1 MKSQHLS
8 CPSTDKHAE
17 ESSDPST
24 NSTSGSDEEPPLDSP
39 DAGEGT
45 SLTDS
50 TDTGGEDFFT
60 DTDFTDTLDDISSD
74 DSTVIDGALTVESD
88 DLPEEPITVPP
99 SNSNT
104 LGKLVRQNVMCKNA
118 LLHEKLIEKNSY
130 SGSGDKLSDIRIL
143 HSAVNFHVI

>member
-1 MKSQHLS
+1 MDSWKLVACLLTCLVVVDLCGLVSAAPAS
-8 CPSTDKHAE
+8 KEKNTYKHAE
-17 ESSDPST
+17 ESSEHST

-45 SLTDS
+45 SSTDS

-104 LGKLVRQNVMCKNA
+104 LGGFGTL
-118 LLHEKLIEKNSY
+118 
-130 SGSGDKLSDIRIL
+130 GSMTK
-143 HSAVNFHVI
+143 